1 MADINIILMI
11 AVISAVTIIL
21 RSLPFLVFGGS
32 RETPKYVM
40 YLGEVLPY
48 AIMGMLVVYC
58 LRNVSVVSSPY
69 GIPEITACMLVAGL
83 HIWKRNSLL
92 SIGCGTVCYMLLL
105 QFVF

>member
-1 MADINIILMI
+1 MTDINIILMI

-21 RSLPFLVFGGS
+21 RFVPFIVFGGS

-58 LRNVSVVSSPY
+58 LRNVSPMSSSH
-69 GIPEITACMLVAGL
+69 GIPELAACAVVAGL
-83 HIWKRNSLL
+83 HVWKRNSLL
-92 SIGCGTVCYMLLL
+92 SIGCGTVCYMIMI